1 MYIIQSKPNENGGY
15 PAVQSWRLKNP
26 PVGYCFFPEEFM
38 PVFYD
43 SSKAVAGFV
52 IIEIDEQTLTVTSCT
67 WNEEAY
73 QAYLATIPDPIDSEK
88 EKKLAEISEVCQTK
102 INEGADVELTTGTKH
117 FTYTLV
123 DQANAS
129 EMFTALA
136 GGATE
141 FPYHAD
147 GESCEIYN
155 SQDIITIYS
164 TLSMLKTSQIT
175 YQNQLKQY
183 VKSLDTVEDVQAVI
197 YGQELTGEYLE
208 SYNILMASAQSQM
221 AIVLSKFTAQG
232 E

>member
-1 MYIIQSKPNENGGY
+1 MYIIQSKPNDNGSY

-26 PVGYCFFPEEFM
+26 PVGYYFFPEKFM
-38 PVFYD
+38 DVFYD
-43 SSKAVAGFV
+43 QTKKVAGFV
-52 IIEIDEQTLTVTSCT
+52 SIEADELTLTVTSCI

-88 EKKLAEISEVCQTK
+88 EKKLAEISEICQAK

-117 FTYTLV
+117 FTYTLA
-123 DQANAS
+123 DQANVS

-147 GESCEIYN
+147 GEACEIYN
-155 SQDIITIYS
+155 AQDIITIYS

-183 VKSLDTVEDVQAVI
+183 VKNLELVEDVQAII
-197 YGQELTGEYLE
+197 YGQELIGEYLE
-208 SYNILMASAQSQM
+208 SYNTLMASAQSQM

>member
-1 MYIIQSKPNENGGY
+1 MWYLNPNINTRNSYPPLQSSYAPGLLIFPNEFI
-15 PAVQSWRLKNP
+15 K
-26 PVGYCFFPEEFM
+26 EF
-38 PVFYD
+38 Y
-43 SSKAVAGFV
+43 KTGKIAAGFV
-52 IIEIDEQTLTVTSCT
+52 TIENNGEKVTSCI

-73 QAYLATIPDPIDSEK
+73 QAYLVTIPDPIDSEK
-88 EKKLAEISEVCQTK
+88 EKKLAEISEICQAK

-117 FTYTLV
+117 FTYTLA
-123 DQANAS
+123 DQANVS

-155 SQDIITIYS
+155 AQDIITIYS

-183 VKSLDTVEDVQAVI
+183 VKSLESIEEVRAIV

-208 SYNILMASAQSQM
+208 SYNALMVSAQSQM